1 MMRDFTS
8 SEVASVPAGRR
19 VSRAR
24 ISAVERMRA
33 MVQGRTASRVA
44 VTAGCLIKL
53 LSAIEI
59 SRMMMK
65 AGSITPRVATKE
77 PNRPA

>member
-8 SEVASVPAGRR
+8 SVLAGMR

-33 MVQGRTASRVA
+33 TVQGRTALRVA

-65 AGSITPRVATKE
+65 AGRITPTVATKE